1 MRISN
6 ILLVCL
12 LSLLVLPGALPAQEE
27 RLTPA
32 QRQMLNSLPP
42 QQREEALRAMREA
55 TAGQDGAPGDASIR
69 ESQAPRAP
77 SADEAPDDEAEGV
90 DDGRA
95 REFSELVITLTPK
108 PYLEPDVIEEMEQD
122 ALLSDLNGSAYF
134 TLDRSGQLFLPGLE
148 PVQVLGLNDREV
160 EQRLAAIDLLDNFD
174 IRVVILPIELTGQEA
189 LQPFGYEL
197 FRRPDAS
204 FLPTQSGPVPPD
216 YVLGPGDAVRVQ
228 LFGNVSGIY
237 EFEVSRDGILNLPQ
251 IGPVT
256 VAGIPFSEFR
266 QDLNKRVAE
275 MLIGTQVS
283 VTMGPLRTMRVFVL
297 GDVER
302 PGSHILSGLSTI
314 THALYESGG
323 ITEVG
328 SLRNVQLKRNG
339 KLVETLDLYALLL
352 EGDNARDV
360 RLQPGDVVFVPPVGP
375 TVDVLGMVRRP
386 AIYETKGPTSVEAA
400 IGLAGGLRPD
410 ADGGAVRIER
420 VAGNNQRRVIS
431 VNLGAADARGARIEA
446 GDSLFVPEILDDLGS
461 TVVLR
466 GHVQRPG
473 PSQWFPGMRLTN
485 LIRSPLELKP
495 GVDDG
500 YVLIRRENVRGEP
513 VEMLSAD
520 LGAALANPASPANVR
535 LESRD
540 TVFVFSL
547 SYGRQQIIEPLMQ
560 ELELQATY
568 DRPLHRVAIAGNVRA
583 PGNYPLEADMRI
595 SDLLRAG
602 GNLSEKAF
610 TLRAELT
617 RFATDGGDLRQAEV
631 IDVDLAAVLKGD
643 AAADLALVPHDHI
656 SITQIPEWDT
666 DGSIVLEGEVR
677 FPGEYKLR
685 RGETLRSVVE
695 RAGGLTDE
703 AFAEGAV
710 FLREELREREAEQ
723 VETLA
728 RRLEADL
735 ASLSLASVD
744 TTGSET
750 LATGQTLLEQ
760 LRNYEPVGRLVIN
773 TSNFIGAAGA
783 DSVEIELRDGDRL
796 LVPRRSQVVTVIGEA
811 QQNTSHLYDPV
822 LGRDDYIEM
831 SGGLTRRADRKLIYV
846 VRANGAVVAGSRSRW
861 LGGNRR
867 GGGIQP
873 GDTIVVPLET
883 DRIRSLTFWTSATQI
898 LYQGAIAVAAVN
910 SF

>member
-1 MRISN
+1 MRN
-6 ILLVCL
+6 TRVLLG
-12 LSLLVLPGALPAQEE
+12 LSLLLFLSPALAPAQEE
-27 RLTPA
+27 QLTPE

-42 QQREEALRAMREA
+42 DQREEALRAMRQMSA
-55 TAGQDGAPGDASIR
+55 QQDAAEDASIR
-69 ESQAPRAP
+69 EEIEPR
-77 SADEAPDDEAEGV
+77 DETDDELADDEL
-90 DDGRA
+90 DMFEDGRA
-95 REFSELVITLTPK
+95 REFSELIITLTPK
-108 PYLEPDVIEEMEQD
+108 PFLEPDVIEEMEED
-122 ALLSDLNGSAYF
+122 ALLSDLSGSASY
-134 TLDRSGQLFLPGLE
+134 TLDREGQLFLPGLE
-148 PVQVLGLNDREV
+148 PIAVLGLSAEEV
-160 EQRLAAIDLLDNFD
+160 GQRLAAVDLLDNFD
-174 IRVVILPIELTGQEA
+174 ILVNILPTELTGQQA
-189 LQPFGYEL
+189 LEPFGYEL
-197 FRRPDAS
+197 FRRTDAS
-204 FLPTQSGPVPPD
+204 FLPSQSGPVPPD
-216 YVLGPGDAVRVQ
+216 YVLGPGDSVRVQ

-237 EFEVSRDGILNLPQ
+237 EFEVSREGILNLPQ

-266 QDLNKRVAE
+266 QDLNERVAE

-328 SLRNVQLKRNG
+328 SLRKVELKRRG
-339 KLVETLDLYALLL
+339 ELVETLDLYALLL
-352 EGDNARDV
+352 EGDNSRDA

-375 TVDVLGMVRRP
+375 TVGILGSVRRP
-386 AIYETKGPTSVEAA
+386 AVYEMKGRTSVEAA
-400 IGLAGGLRPD
+400 VALAGGLRPE
-410 ADGGAVRIER
+410 ADRSAARIER
-420 VAGNNQRRVIS
+420 VAGDRQRHVIS
-431 VNLGAADARGARIEA
+431 LDLGDAEDLQAAVES
-446 GDSLFVPEILDDLGS
+446 GDSLFVPEILADLGN

-473 PSQWFPGMRLTN
+473 PAQWFPGMRLTD
-485 LIRSPLELKP
+485 LIRSPLQLKP

-500 YVLIRRENVRGEP
+500 YVLVRRENVRGEP

-520 LGAALANPASPANVR
+520 LGVALANPSSNENIA

-547 SYGRQQIIEPLMQ
+547 SYGRQQIIAPLMQ

-583 PGNYPLEADMRI
+583 PGAYPLESGMRV

-602 GNLSEKAF
+602 GSLAEEAF

-617 RFATDGGDLRQAEV
+617 RFVTEGGDLRKADV
-631 IDVDLAAVLKGD
+631 IDVDLDAVLSGD
-643 AAADLALVPHDHI
+643 TVADLMLAPHDHI
-656 SITQIPEWDT
+656 SITRIPEWDT

-685 RGETLRSVVE
+685 KGETLRSVVD
-695 RAGGLTDE
+695 RAGGLTDV
-703 AFAEGAV
+703 AFPAGAI
-710 FLREELREREAEQ
+710 FLREDLKQREAEQ
-723 VETLA
+723 VETLV

-735 ASLSLASVD
+735 ASLSLASVE
-744 TTGSET
+744 TTGTET
-750 LATGQTLLEQ
+750 LATGQALLEQ
-760 LRNYEPVGRLVIN
+760 LRGYEPVGRLVIN
-773 TSNFIGAAGA
+773 TGNFVGATGPDA
-783 DSVEIELRDGDRL
+783 VEIELRDGDRF
-796 LVPRRSQVVTVIGEA
+796 LVPQRSQVVTVIGEA

-822 LGRDDYIEM
+822 LNRDDYIEM

-846 VRANGAVVAGSRSRW
+846 VRANGGVIAGSRSRW
-861 LGGNRR
+861 LGGGRQNS
-867 GGGIQP
+867 IEP
-873 GDTIVVPLET
+873 GDTIVIPLDT
-883 DRIRSLTFWTSATQI
+883 DRIRPLTFWTNVTQI